1 MSVILDDRNR
11 YRESPFF
18 ENISKLV
25 IHQKNEILK
34 KAIFY
39 FLSKK
44 YNEAQDY
51 LLATYPEFS
60 LNEDSNA
67 LLLMGHIQLKLHQ
80 LDSAIEYFR
89 QSLKMTEK
97 NVFFIN
103 DSLALIYFYKND
115 YSLAIRYVED
125 ARDFSEQNF
134 YFHLHLGLYHE
145 AILQKKLEG
154 NKKDDDEKRVE
165 IEELSKKTKEH
176 YNAALKIN
184 PDSYNALLN
193 LGSIN
198 AAEGYFALAENFYKK
213 ALDLNE
219 DDWKINFNLACLYM
233 KEKEYDIALEFFER
247 TIDIVGE
254 NVNLKILFPYMICL
268 RIEESWKKLEKICK
282 KILKM
287 DRKNK
292 RALVYLL
299 DALKYRKDYPQLI
312 DLLTKIKD
320 KMKNI
325 KYSKNKIKEKKK
337 SSSTR
342 YDALK
347 KKIIHQLKEN
357 EKIQKA
363 LNESTKLKEIEAR
376 DFKEFAKISK
386 LDTDNISS
394 FGFNED
400 EIKNLLQIYKK
411 NKNSVE
417 ALYSL
422 GLINFKVK
430 NYKKAKELFLKVYEL
445 DGKYQKDNV
454 CSSLGDIYLLVDKN
468 PQEALKYFNE
478 CLKEEKDNELIQVK
492 IGVCYELM
500 NQTEEALAHYKNS
513 YELNNEF
520 PASIF
525 HIGSIYDK
533 NNREDAIK
541 WFEMAYEK
549 EKENVEYLRK
559 YGDIL
564 VRSKNKDQIQKGI
577 LILEKGLEFFTGNVD
592 IMSSLA
598 IGYEKQGR
606 LKEAIQLLELANNK
620 ESFYNNKSK
629 VFQLACYFEKAK
641 NFTKAVEQFK
651 KVLALDKNNTEAL
664 LHIGFIYKSCKE
676 YVKAFKCFNKIIAN
690 EPKNPHAYYGLGKLF
705 QIMNNKDNEA
715 IQNYNKCVEIDP
727 NYSKAKIQLGV
738 LFLKTKNYE
747 KSFEILKKVYEVE
760 KNNPLCLTCLG
771 NIHIEKREY
780 HEAEKY
786 LTASLK
792 LDRKNIATNA
802 ALADTYFSLGKMD
815 EAIQKYMVAIK
826 LGGNLPE
833 LYLNLGHCYYI
844 KDKYDQSINNY
855 ISALKLV
862 KNTRHDYYYY
872 LGNAL
877 VAGKRYKD
885 AIKAYQAAVKLK
897 NTKLLYYFCLG
908 RTCYLDNQ
916 YKYGIKYLE
925 ELMEIEKKLKNEKKE
940 NFNEKDVLFLLFKCY
955 SSLPSI
961 DKNKCKNLVS
971 ELMKDDA
978 KNVKYINCLASLYE
992 KTNQTF
998 EAIQAYK
1005 KILKIDPYNAEA
1017 KKDLK
1022 RLEDRDK

>member
-1 MSVILDDRNR
+1 M
-11 YRESPFF
+11 
-18 ENISKLV
+18 
-25 IHQKNEILK
+25 
-34 KAIFY
+34 
-39 FLSKK
+39 
-44 YNEAQDY
+44 
-51 LLATYPEFS
+51 
-60 LNEDSNA
+60 
-67 LLLMGHIQLKLHQ
+67 
-80 LDSAIEYFR
+80 
-89 QSLKMTEK
+89 
-97 NVFFIN
+97 
-103 DSLALIYFYKND
+103 
-115 YSLAIRYVED
+115 
-125 ARDFSEQNF
+125 
-134 YFHLHLGLYHE
+134 
-145 AILQKKLEG
+145 
-154 NKKDDDEKRVE
+154 
-165 IEELSKKTKEH
+165 
-176 YNAALKIN
+176 
-184 PDSYNALLN
+184 
-193 LGSIN
+193 
-198 AAEGYFALAENFYKK
+198 
-213 ALDLNE
+213 
-219 DDWKINFNLACLYM
+219 
-233 KEKEYDIALEFFER
+233 
-247 TIDIVGE
+247 
-254 NVNLKILFPYMICL
+254 
-268 RIEESWKKLEKICK
+268 
-282 KILKM
+282 
-287 DRKNK
+287 
-292 RALVYLL
+292 
-299 DALKYRKDYPQLI
+299 
-312 DLLTKIKD
+312 
-320 KMKNI
+320 
-325 KYSKNKIKEKKK
+325 
-337 SSSTR
+337 
-342 YDALK
+342 
-347 KKIIHQLKEN
+347 HQLKET
-357 EKIQKA
+357 EKTQKA
-363 LNESTKLKEIEAR
+363 LNESTKLKEIEQR

-400 EIKNLLQIYKK
+400 EIKNLLQIHKK
-411 NKNSVE
+411 NMNSVE

-422 GLINFKVK
+422 GLINFKVE
-430 NYKKAKELFLKVYEL
+430 NYKKAEELFLKVHEL
-445 DGKYQKDNV
+445 DDKYQTANV

-468 PQEALKYFNE
+468 PTEALKYFNV

-500 NQTEEALAHYKNS
+500 NQTEEALMHYKKS
-513 YELNNEF
+513 YELNNDF

-533 NNREDAIK
+533 NNSEDAIK

-564 VRSKNKDQIQKGI
+564 VRSKNKDLVQKGI
-577 LILEKGLEFFTGNVD
+577 LILEKGLQFFTGNVD

-620 ESFYNNKSK
+620 ESFYNNKAK

-651 KVLALDKNNTEAL
+651 KVLALDKNNTESL
-664 LHIGFIYKSCKE
+664 LHIGFIYKCCKE

-690 EPKNPHAYYGLGKLF
+690 EPNNPHAYYGLGKLF
-705 QIMNNKDNEA
+705 QIMNNRDKEA
-715 IQNYNKCVEIDP
+715 IENYNKCVEIDP
-727 NYSKAKIQLGV
+727 NYSKAKIQLGI
-738 LFLKTKNYE
+738 LFLKTRNFE

-760 KNNPLCLTCLG
+760 KDNPLCLTCLG
-771 NIHIEKREY
+771 NIYIEKKEY
-780 HEAEKY
+780 HDAEKY

-792 LDRKNIATNA
+792 IDRKNIATNA
-802 ALADTYFSLGKMD
+802 ALADTYFSLGKME
-815 EAIQKYMVAIK
+815 EAMQKYMAAIK

-844 KDKYDQSINNY
+844 KDKYEQSINNY
-855 ISALKLV
+855 IAALKLV

-877 VAGKRYKD
+877 AAGKRYKD

-897 NTKLLYYFCLG
+897 NTRLLYYFCLG

-925 ELMEIEKKLKNEKKE
+925 ELMEIEKKAKNANKE
-940 NFNEKDVLFLLFKCY
+940 NFTEKDVLFLLFKCY

-961 DKNKCKNLVS
+961 DKNKCRHLVS

-1005 KILKIDPYNAEA
+1005 KILKIDPHNAEA
-1017 KKDLK
+1017 KRDLK